1 MERVAIALV
10 AELEALG
17 KHLRR
22 KLLLIPL
29 TQRRRKKLEDI
40 SFQRIAEANGTLEE
54 IFDLGFFERST
65 EGSNSSNGISEYEK
79 SFINLMLQKRHV
91 LIHSGGIAD
100 ETYIKKSG
108 DTATRI
114 DERIGVPGWE
124 AQRFLKLIEQLGNN
138 FIANVEQGLLE
149 AE

>member
-10 AELEALG
+10 TELEALG

-22 KLLLIPL
+22 KLLLIPV
-29 TQRRRKKLEDI
+29 TQRRRKKLEGI
-40 SFQRIAEANGTLEE
+40 SFQRITEANGILEE

-65 EGSNSSNGISEYEK
+65 VGSNSNGISEDEK

-91 LIHSGGIAD
+91 LVHNGGIAD
-100 ETYIKKSG
+100 ETYINKSG

-114 DERIGVPGWE
+114 DERIGVLGWE
-124 AQRFLKLIEQLGNN
+124 AERFLKLIEQLGNN